1 VSTECRLLPLSS
13 TRTEQAGLRDS
24 SSELTTPFC
33 IYVLL
38 LRVVVV
44 LGVLGVVVALSR
56 YKSKHMFK
64 SPRVLI
70 RGRRTRWLAG
80 RPPSLHEF
88 LLVKLHDR
96 PTERHTTRDRSQAA
110 NGATPAADSP
120 NPASVIGCPFLLYS
134 LGSLRPSG
142 GIRNSRTRQ
151 VSLNSTLLS
160 CIQSFSRSIRRAS
173 ERGKGEDHV
182 CRLGVR
188 S

>member
-1 VSTECRLLPLSS
+1 MSTECRLLPLSS

-56 YKSKHMFK
+56 YKSKNMFK

-88 LLVKLHDR
+88 LLVELHDR

-110 NGATPAADSP
+110 NGAALPPPLTPPIQHPSSGAPSFCTAWDLFVP
-120 NPASVIGCPFLLYS
+120 PA
-134 LGSLRPSG
+134 GSG
-142 GIRNSRTRQ
+142 T
-151 VSLNSTLLS
+151 
-160 CIQSFSRSIRRAS
+160 A
-173 ERGKGEDHV
+173 ERGK
-182 CRLGVR
+182 CP
-188 S
+188 